1 MLGCHDPGP
10 GQAAAIS
17 IRTRVLDGGVV
28 GGGARPPDDRRPGA
42 GGAGAGAGDAGFAVA
57 VQPDQVPP
65 AGWHPAAPAL
75 PGDELHVAAKPHGST
90 SGWPRAQRRLAG
102 HPLGVHQPRQRAAQH
117 AQAGG
122 WQTVRTMNHFSFP
135 RGLKA
140 AKIESQRQ

>member
-1 MLGCHDPGP
+1 MSGCHDPGP

-75 PGDELHVAAKPHGST
+75 PGDELHVAAKPT
-90 SGWPRAQRRLAG
+90 DLP
-102 HPLGVHQPRQRAAQH
+102 
-117 AQAGG
+117 QAGRELSVDSRG
-122 WQTVRTMNHFSFP
+122 IPWEYISLASELLNTP
-135 RGLKA
+135 RPEDGKP
-140 AKIESQRQ
+140 